1 MKNSIEELISSLEME
16 RTQCFRLMDNLS
28 TNDDKSQEFI
38 LVGKILAYNFC
49 IEELVCLVERNLKS
63 AEHKV

>member
-28 TNDDKSQEFI
+28 TNNDKSQEFI

-49 IEELVCLVERNLKS
+49 IEELVCLIKPDLKS
-63 AEHKV
+63 MEHKK

>member
-28 TNDDKSQEFI
+28 TKNDKSQEFI

-49 IEELVCLVERNLKS
+49 IEELLGLIKPDLKS
-63 AEHKV
+63 AVHKT

>member
-16 RTQCFRLMDNLS
+16 RTQCFRLMDDLS
-28 TNDDKSQEFI
+28 TNNDKSQEFI

-49 IEELVCLVERNLKS
+49 IEELVCLIKPGLKS
-63 AEHKV
+63 AEHKK

>member
-16 RTQCFRLMDNLS
+16 KTQCFRLMDDLS
-28 TNDDKSQEFI
+28 TGNDRSQEFI

-49 IEELVCLVERNLKS
+49 IEELLS
-63 AEHKV
+63 AMKPV

>member
-16 RTQCFRLMDNLS
+16 RTQCFSLMDDLS
-28 TNDDKSQEFI
+28 TGNDKSQEFI

-49 IEELVCLVERNLKS
+49 IEELLSLVKPVLKNT
-63 AEHKV
+63 E